1 MQIAQPDPNVPLP
14 EALATA
20 LEAAQNKLTL
30 IEMEFLRFQSLRD
43 AIKDE
48 IGRLNKTAS
57 DVQEKAS
64 SLEKRRDELVH
75 EVSRLSQLQESIA
88 IENKSSLAQSKLRTE
103 ELEEKSRELEKR
115 ERELSTREQAINVRE
130 DLFAK
135 EESRLQQEGTALLDM
150 QNKITEFLKSL

>member
-1 MQIAQPDPNVPLP
+1 MQIAQPDPNVLLP

-30 IEMEFLRFQSLRD
+30 IEQEVLRFQSLRD

-48 IGRLNKTAS
+48 IGRLNKTAI
-57 DVQEKAS
+57 DTQDKAS
-64 SLEKRRDELVH
+64 SLEKRREELTH
-75 EVSRLSQLQESIA
+75 EVSRLSQLQESIES
-88 IENKSSLAQSKLRTE
+88 ENKASLAQSKLRTE

-115 ERELSTREQAINVRE
+115 DRELSARDQAINVRE
-130 DLFAK
+130 DSLSK
-135 EESRLQQEGTALLDM
+135 EASRLQEEGNALTNK